1 MADGC
6 WTTGAA
12 WATSSAPEA
21 QEREWADILAV
32 NVDGT
37 RAVCEAVRRAGMGR
51 LLLASSVHAAGFL
64 PTESPIVGMPAPRPD
79 THYGVGKAALD
90 EVGASSRPDRASVA
104 SWGRAK
110 ERPIERLRAHP
121 RLLRRDK
128 PAVHHTY
135 PRRLCR
141 GPAPSGSCDG
151 LGVSGS
157 GGQGLLKELDDLRQ
171 HARCFVGDGRHDV
184 EPHVQP
190 SGLEG

>member
-1 MADGC
+1 M
-6 WTTGAA
+6 
-12 WATSSAPEA
+12 A

-37 RAVCEAVRRAGMGR
+37 RAVCEAARRAGMGR
-51 LLLASSVHAAGFL
+51 LLLAVSVHAAGFL

-79 THYGVGKAALD
+79 TYYGVGKAALD

-104 SWGRAK
+104 ELGEGEETTHRKAQST
-110 ERPIERLRAHP
+110 
-121 RLLRRDK
+121 
-128 PAVHHTY
+128 PAPASTRQTSSSPHLPPTTL
-135 PRRLCR
+135 P
-141 GPAPSGSCDG
+141 GPASSGSCDG